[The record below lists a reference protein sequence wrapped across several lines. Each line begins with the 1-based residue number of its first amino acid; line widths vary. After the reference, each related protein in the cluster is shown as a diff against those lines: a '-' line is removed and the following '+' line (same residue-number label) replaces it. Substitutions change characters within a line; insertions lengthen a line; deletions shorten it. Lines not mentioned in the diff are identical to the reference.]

1 MGDPLVPVTKIA
13 GWLDDVEFGWKAR
26 LGLITPSRG
35 WTPEHEWPRILPKGV
50 SYMVTRM
57 PLKATTAEELAK
69 MGGYALEAADMLAS
83 ADVDVICY
91 GCTVETILQGLEY
104 DRTVEKRLSA
114 ATGRPARTMTGAV
127 MEAFRALGTRKL
139 ALVTPYIDEINEHEL
154 TFMRS
159 IGLEVVYMKGLGI
172 SDTVQ
177 IAKIEPVRVY
187 ELGREALSKAPEADT
202 LFISCGNLR
211 TIEVIPALEK
221 EMGKP
226 VISSN
231 QALIWSSLRLAGV
244 DDLIEG
250 FGSLFEQRA

>member
-1 MGDPLVPVTKIA
+1 
-13 GWLDDVEFGWKAR
+13 
-26 LGLITPSRG
+26 
-35 WTPEHEWPRILPKGV
+35 
-50 SYMVTRM
+50 MVTRM

-159 IGLEVVYMKGLGI
+159 IGLEVVYMKGLRHFGYGTDCEDRAC
-172 SDTVQ
+172 S
-177 IAKIEPVRVY
+177 
-187 ELGREALSKAPEADT
+187 G
-202 LFISCGNLR
+202 LR
-211 TIEVIPALEK
+211 TRK
-221 EMGKP
+221 
-226 VISSN
+226 
-231 QALIWSSLRLAGV
+231 
-244 DDLIEG
+244 
-250 FGSLFEQRA
+250 GSPLKSTGG